1 MDDLARSLKTLGD
14 PTRLRILRLLSMEA
28 LSVGE
33 LTAILG
39 LAQPSVS
46 KQLGAL
52 KRAGLVREERDGGYA
67 FHKLDEDGGRLWP
80 PVAEELRRAGDTQ
93 GDLARLAEVL
103 RRRTDRGGGRRLL
116 EPGRSWPAWA
126 RALGYLIPPL
136 EVADLC
142 CGDGALTAEM
152 ARWAKRV
159 VAVDRDPKRLQAAR
173 RRMAREGFRHI
184 RFKCE
189 EVERLTL
196 PDAAVEMVV
205 LSQALHQF
213 EDTHVPLAQAYRILK
228 PGGRLLL
235 LDLAPHREE
244 WVREKLGHA
253 HLGFPAE
260 ELAARVKGA
269 GFAGVRVEDLRKGP
283 AEPFRIVVLTA
294 LKGGAEKPAVTKSRR
309 KSPPRTGG
317 TRRRAKKDTGTAS
330 ALKSRDGKGRSG
342 GKQAGATG

>member
-1 MDDLARSLKTLGD
+1 
-14 PTRLRILRLLSMEA
+14 
-28 LSVGE
+28 
-33 LTAILG
+33 
-39 LAQPSVS
+39 
-46 KQLGAL
+46 
-52 KRAGLVREERDGGYA
+52 VREERDGGYA
-67 FHKLDEDGGRLWP
+67 FHQLDEDGGRLWP
-80 PVAEELRRAGDTQ
+80 TVAEELRRAGDSE

-103 RRRTDRGGGRRLL
+103 RRRTDRGGGRPLL

-184 RFKCE
+184 DFKCE
-189 EVERLTL
+189 DVERLTV
-196 PDAAVEMVV
+196 PDASVEMVV

-213 EDTHVPLAQAYRILK
+213 EDTDVPLGQARRILK

-235 LDLAPHREE
+235 MDLAPHGEE

-269 GFAGVRVEDLRKGP
+269 GFAGVRVEELRKGP
-283 AEPFRIVVLTA
+283 AEPFRILVLTA
-294 LKGGAEKPAVTKSRR
+294 LKGG
-309 KSPPRTGG
+309 
-317 TRRRAKKDTGTAS
+317 
-330 ALKSRDGKGRSG
+330 G
-342 GKQAGATG
+342 GKQAGTTGSKRKRR